1 MWKDFFYYSKSE
13 RRVILLLMFIALLL
27 LGVWVGLHWL
37 YPSSAPVGL
46 SDSNE
51 IDSFLVSLR
60 EKEKKSYSQPS
71 FAKKKS
77 IILQSKRNMHFPRGL
92 AYPSKGPAKSKD
104 SKKFRNPSFVSPINN
119 LCL

>member
-71 FAKKKS
+71 FAKKS
-77 IILQSKRNMHFPRGL
+77 LLLCYSLLTQIQ
-92 AYPSKGPAKSKD
+92 
-104 SKKFRNPSFVSPINN
+104 PIR
-119 LCL
+119 LH

>member
-37 YPSSAPVGL
+37 YPPSAPVGL

-51 IDSFLVSLR
+51 IDSFLISL
-60 EKEKKSYSQPS
+60 
-71 FAKKKS
+71 
-77 IILQSKRNMHFPRGL
+77 MT
-92 AYPSKGPAKSKD
+92 
-104 SKKFRNPSFVSPINN
+104 SPK
-119 LCL
+119 

>member
-37 YPSSAPVGL
+37 YPPSAPVGL

-51 IDSFLVSLR
+51 IFL
-60 EKEKKSYSQPS
+60 
-71 FAKKKS
+71 F
-77 IILQSKRNMHFPRGL
+77 
-92 AYPSKGPAKSKD
+92 D
-104 SKKFRNPSFVSPINN
+104 
-119 LCL
+119 

>member
-27 LGVWVGLHWL
+27 LGVWVGVHWF

-51 IDSFLVSLR
+51 IDSFW
-60 EKEKKSYSQPS
+60 
-71 FAKKKS
+71 
-77 IILQSKRNMHFPRGL
+77 L
-92 AYPSKGPAKSKD
+92 A
-104 SKKFRNPSFVSPINN
+104 
-119 LCL
+119 

>member
-37 YPSSAPVGL
+37 YPPSAPVGL

-51 IDSFLVSLR
+51 IDSFLISLR
-60 EKEKKSYSQPS
+60 EKEKKSYRQSS
-71 FAKKKS
+71 FAKKEPTVVLQPFEVTPKS
-77 IILQSKRNMHFPRGL
+77 WT
-92 AYPSKGPAKSKD
+92 
-104 SKKFRNPSFVSPINN
+104 V
-119 LCL
+119 

>member
-37 YPSSAPVGL
+37 YPPSAPVGL

-60 EKEKKSYSQPS
+60 EKEKEELSPTI
-71 FAKKKS
+71 FCE
-77 IILQSKRNMHFPRGL
+77 KRACCCVTAF
-92 AYPSKGPAKSKD
+92 
-104 SKKFRNPSFVSPINN
+104 
-119 LCL
+119 